1 MGESAPIKSAKRD
14 SLTVAAIKLKLLLKK
29 YIRNTSNRRH
39 SVEFDFIITAEDN
52 TVSLFHL
59 YLQCHRLEN
68 RMQSCKVP
76 SERESARGGPV
87 PSSREGRFNSPAQQQ
102 SAQNTVYSRFTVQ
115 HSSIHIWSIFTV
127 HWGLLLGL
135 YCPPVSY
142 FNLKRRM
149 YYSTENMSVKNK
161 GQRNH
166 VWVQLKPPPHCC

>member
-76 SERESARGGPV
+76 SERESARGALFRHHERVVLTHPLNSRAHKIQCT
-87 PSSREGRFNSPAQQQ
+87 PDSQSSTAAFI
-102 SAQNTVYSRFTVQ
+102 YDLFLLFT
-115 HSSIHIWSIFTV
+115 
-127 HWGLLLGL
+127 GA
-135 YCPPVSY
+135 
-142 FNLKRRM
+142 
-149 YYSTENMSVKNK
+149 
-161 GQRNH
+161 
-166 VWVQLKPPPHCC
+166 CC